1 MVFSLGD
8 LAVKFGCDVVGNP
21 ETEISSV
28 ATLSSAKEGSLTF
41 YSNALYK
48 EKLKKTNASVV
59 VLKGSDIDLC
69 PVDALLCEDP
79 YQIYTKIVALLH
91 PLPCYDGK
99 VSGHALIKNGANVA
113 ESSYIGEFTSIGRDV
128 TIGENVFIGPG
139 CIIEGNVN
147 VAANSRIIA
156 NVTIINSVDIGE
168 RVIIHPGAV
177 IGADGFGNVKTENGW
192 LKINQIGGVKI
203 GNDVEIGSN
212 TTIDRGSLEDTVI
225 HNGVRLDNLIQIGHN
240 VSIGEHT
247 AIAASAAIAGSSEIG
262 KRCMIAGQ
270 VGIVG
275 HINICDDVRINGAA
289 VITKDIKKPGVY
301 SGSFPFEEDKV
312 WKKLVAKFR
321 RSNK

>member
-8 LAVKFGCDVVGNP
+8 LAAKFGCDVVGNP
-21 ETEISSV
+21 ETKISNV
-28 ATLSSAKEGSLTF
+28 ATLISAKEGSLAF
-41 YSNALYK
+41 YSNSLYK
-48 EKLKKTNASVV
+48 KELKKTKASVV
-59 VLKGSDIDLC
+59 VLRPSDVDLC
-69 PVDALLCEDP
+69 PVDSLLCEEP
-79 YQIYTKIVALLH
+79 YLIYTKIVALLY
-91 PLPCYDGK
+91 PLPFYDGK
-99 VSGHALIKNGANVA
+99 ISESASIKKGANVA
-113 ESSYIGEFTSIGRDV
+113 KSAYIGEFTSIGKDV

-147 VAANSRIIA
+147 IAVNSRIIA
-156 NVTIINSVDIGE
+156 NVTIVNSVDIGE
-168 RVIIHPGAV
+168 RVIIHPGVV
-177 IGADGFGNVKTENGW
+177 IGADGFGNVETENGW
-192 LKINQIGGVKI
+192 LKIHQVGGVKI

-212 TTIDRGSLEDTVI
+212 TTIDRGSLGDTLI
-225 HNGVRLDNLIQIGHN
+225 HNGARLDNLIQIGHN

-247 AIAASAAIAGSSEIG
+247 AIAASAAIAGSSKIG

-275 HINICDDVRINGAA
+275 HVNICNDVRINGAA